1 MEMAYTFQVAGNLYE
16 LHVGRARRP
25 AFRRS
30 WWIMRCEGKYGHF
43 AIGMVDER
51 DKVVDLHHESGRRS
65 AYSSERPLG

>member
-1 MEMAYTFQVAGNLYE
+1 MAYTLHVARNLYE
-16 LHVGRARRP
+16 LHVGHARGP

-30 WWIMRCEGKYGHF
+30 WRIMCSEGKYGHF

-65 AYSSERPLG
+65 ASLSERPLG